1 MDDLLVGAQ
10 LIQIRRDATTEP
22 VPVDVET
29 FDDWTDD
36 LPSQFVEVHM
46 LTRSRVK
53 HNTRLRIA
61 GGTSIRI
68 QNFRQLSNDRDLA
81 SHLRVFRLVDQTFPN
96 RAFQVQSVTRIIR
109 PFQWG
114 RGKTESHK

>member
-22 VPVDVET
+22 MPAVPVDVET

-53 HNTRLRIA
+53 HHTRLRIA

-81 SHLRVFRLVDQTFPN
+81 SHLRVFS
-96 RAFQVQSVTRIIR
+96 A
-109 PFQWG
+109 G
-114 RGKTESHK
+114 

>member
-1 MDDLLVGAQ
+1 MTA
-10 LIQIRRDATTEP
+10 

-53 HNTRLRIA
+53 HHARLRIA

-68 QNFRQLSNDRDLA
+68 QNFRQLSNDRNW
-81 SHLRVFRLVDQTFPN
+81 LRTCACFRLVDQTFPN
-96 RAFQVQSVTRIIR
+96 RAVRLSVGRQKPPSRRLLWEAAAETR
-109 PFQWG
+109 
-114 RGKTESHK
+114 ESDTRDASRISICP